1 MEIPIFFS
9 VDDKYAPYLCVA
21 IKSLI
26 ENASKSFQYKIII
39 LYRAGLLS
47 EKNMINL
54 STLIYNNCDISFV
67 NVENRLQSIS
77 DRVENRLRA
86 DYFTPTIFF
95 RLFIPSMFPEYS
107 KVIYLDSDI
116 VVLGDISKL
125 YRVDIENYLLGACIE
140 NFAGETLEEYL
151 NCFIGVDKSE
161 YFNSGVLLMNMDKL
175 RKVCFDEHFLYL
187 YNKYHFECLA
197 PDQDYLNAMC
207 KGNIFVLPK
216 SWNTMPQQ
224 SYSNTSLE
232 SPINI
237 VHYFLFFKPWNHYN
251 IQYEDFFWNYLKDTY
266 YYDKVVE
273 EQKENVLTSSKNESL
288 LLDTIMQKAKTVV
301 NSQNSFRYVFENK
314 LERRV

>member
-1 MEIPIFFS
+1 
-9 VDDKYAPYLCVA
+9 
-21 IKSLI
+21 
-26 ENASKSFQYKIII
+26 
-39 LYRAGLLS
+39 
-47 EKNMINL
+47 
-54 STLIYNNCDISFV
+54 
-67 NVENRLQSIS
+67 
-77 DRVENRLRA
+77 
-86 DYFTPTIFF
+86 
-95 RLFIPSMFPEYS
+95 
-107 KVIYLDSDI
+107 
-116 VVLGDISKL
+116 
-125 YRVDIENYLLGACIE
+125 
-140 NFAGETLEEYL
+140 
-151 NCFIGVDKSE
+151 
-161 YFNSGVLLMNMDKL
+161 
-175 RKVCFDEHFLYL
+175 
-187 YNKYHFECLA
+187 
-197 PDQDYLNAMC
+197 MC

>member
-1 MEIPIFFS
+1 
-9 VDDKYAPYLCVA
+9 
-21 IKSLI
+21 
-26 ENASKSFQYKIII
+26 
-39 LYRAGLLS
+39 
-47 EKNMINL
+47 
-54 STLIYNNCDISFV
+54 
-67 NVENRLQSIS
+67 
-77 DRVENRLRA
+77 
-86 DYFTPTIFF
+86 
-95 RLFIPSMFPEYS
+95 
-107 KVIYLDSDI
+107 
-116 VVLGDISKL
+116 
-125 YRVDIENYLLGACIE
+125 
-140 NFAGETLEEYL
+140 
-151 NCFIGVDKSE
+151 
-161 YFNSGVLLMNMDKL
+161 MNMDKL